1 MDTVLTFLQQN
12 RTRLDL
18 ARFGADAPLT
28 SVILTP
34 RFQASSHVVFLL
46 ISQHKATPVLVAK
59 TPRLASATAAISRE
73 AANLQRV
80 QALRPQGFASIPQ
93 VVAYEEH
100 CGRPLLVETALVGKP
115 MDPALVRQQRSQC
128 CTAVVDWLLE
138 LQTPACDQVAHA
150 APIADWYAGLIAQ
163 PLRYLAEHFPLSASE
178 EQLLQTTAALA
189 EPLQTMSLP
198 LPFEHGDVSHPN
210 LFLLPNGSAGV
221 VDWELAL
228 PVGLPACDLF
238 FFLTYAAFAHAGAGE
253 QGGHLEAFTEAFWGP
268 TPWTKAFVPRYAAAM
283 GLPRESLTP
292 LFVLTWLRYLVG
304 LLSRLADAN
313 GLAGRFDDET
323 ANWLRQN
330 RYFALWQHAVKHANE
345 LTWAA

>member
-18 ARFGADAPLT
+18 ARFGADVPLS
-28 SVILTP
+28 SVVLTP

-46 ISQHKATPVLVAK
+46 ISQRKATPVLVAK
-59 TPRLASATAAISRE
+59 TPRLADATASISRE
-73 AANLQRV
+73 AANLQQV

-100 CGRPLLVETALVGKP
+100 CGRPLLVETALVGQP
-115 MDPALVRQQRSQC
+115 MDPSLIRQRRDHC

-138 LQTPACDQVAHA
+138 LQTPACVDM
-150 APIADWYAGLIAQ
+150 APVADWYATLIEQ
-163 PLRYLAEHFPLSASE
+163 PLHYLAERFPLSAQE
-178 EQLLQTTAALA
+178 ENLLQITATLVK
-189 EPLQTMSLP
+189 PLQTMRLP

-210 LFLLPNGSAGV
+210 LFLLEDGSAGV

-238 FFLTYAAFAHAGAGE
+238 FFLTYAAFAQAEASE
-253 QGGHLEAFTEAFWGP
+253 QDSHLAAFKMAFGGTDAWA
-268 TPWTKAFVPRYAAAM
+268 KAFVQSYAKAMKLPAAA
-283 GLPRESLTP
+283 LTP

-304 LLSRLADAN
+304 LLSRLEDAN
-313 GLAGRFDDET
+313 GVTGRFDDVT

-330 RYFALWQHAVKHANE
+330 RYFALWQYAVEHAGE
-345 LTWAA
+345 LLWAM

>member
-28 SVILTP
+28 SVVLTP

-46 ISQHKATPVLVAK
+46 ISQRKAAPVLVAK
-59 TPRLASATAAISRE
+59 TPRLADATASISRE

-100 CGRPLLVETALVGKP
+100 CGRPLLVETALVGQP
-115 MDPALVRQQRSQC
+115 MDPALIRQRRHAC
-128 CTAVVDWLLE
+128 CTAVVNWLLE
-138 LQTPACDQVAHA
+138 LQTPACANVAPA
-150 APIADWYAGLIAQ
+150 ADSCRTLVEQ
-163 PLRYLAEHFPLSASE
+163 PLNYWAERFPLTAQE
-178 EQLLQTTAALA
+178 EALLQATNRLVQ
-189 EPLQTMSLP
+189 PLQTMALP

-210 LFLLPNGSAGV
+210 LFLLADGSAGV

-238 FFLTYAAFAHAGAGE
+238 FFLTYAAFAQAEASQ
-253 QGGHLEAFTEAFWGP
+253 QGGHLTAFKMAFWG
-268 TPWTKAFVPRYAAAM
+268 TEAWSKAFVQSYASEM
-283 GLPRESLTP
+283 KLPLEALTP
-292 LFVLTWLRYLVG
+292 LFVLTWLRYMVG
-304 LLSRLADAN
+304 LLSRLEDAN
-313 GLAGRFDDET
+313 SVRGRFDDET

-330 RYFALWQHAVKHANE
+330 RYFALWRYAVEHAEE
-345 LTWAA
+345 LFWMHN